1 MPRVYDEE
9 EFENSG
15 GSSKGSK
22 SGSKR
27 LKGLKGRAKDHPKK
41 NFVAKFSDDHRLTT
55 GGRKEDSNYFKRK
68 IASKKIAIVHYL
80 VKQIDQL
87 VIVSSFVLPKPKP
100 GLIDRF
106 IILAESACIK
116 PILIFTK
123 RDLVDREQEKELLD
137 VYKNTGYPCYVFSN
151 DEETTKKYSLAT
163 SEFLRKKIF
172 AKRKSAVVGHSGV
185 GKTTMLKI
193 VDPSYQARVA
203 PISDFTKKGRHTTT
217 RVRLYDFPFGGTVY
231 DMPGLK
237 VLDYID
243 LTSNEIKNF
252 YREFERYRK
261 SCEYKNCTHDHEKNC
276 KVKEAVQQGK
286 IHPARYSS
294 YLQIRSTLDD

>member
-1 MPRVYDEE
+1 MDDEQE
-9 EFENSG
+9 LEDSC
-15 GSSKGSK
+15 K
-22 SGSKR
+22 SGKR
-27 LKGLKGRAKDHPKK
+27 ARGRPKK
-41 NFVAKFSDDHRLTT
+41 HFIAKFSSDPRLTT

-80 VKQIDQL
+80 VQQIEQL

-106 IILAESACIK
+106 IILAESAGVK

-123 RDLVDREQEKELLD
+123 RDLVDEQEEAEL
-137 VYKNTGYPCYVFSN
+137 VGIYKNTGYPCYVFSN
-151 DEETTKKYSLAT
+151 DEKTTKKHSLAT
-163 SEFLRKKIF
+163 CDLLRKKIF
-172 AKRKSAVVGHSGV
+172 ANRKSAVVGHSGV
-185 GKTTMLKI
+185 GKTTMLKM
-193 VDPSYQARVA
+193 VDESYQAKVA

-243 LTSNEIKNF
+243 LGSDEVKNF
-252 YREFERYRK
+252 YREFELYK
-261 SCEYKNCTHDHEKNC
+261 KNCEYKNCTHDHEKNC

-294 YLQIRSTLDD
+294 YLQIRSTL